1 MIKHLQI
8 GMHCLEGTEWMSE
21 GLGKMWGSGGMR
33 LVHMSTDP
41 RIEICNKE
49 EITLPG
55 LVTSYQHS
63 RIENEF
69 IKVVRHKNRFIRHV
83 IMIA

>member
-41 RIEICNKE
+41 RIEICNKKRSRFLGWSQV
-49 EITLPG
+49 INIRALKMNSQKLFVTRIG
-55 LVTSYQHS
+55 SFVTSL
-63 RIENEF
+63 
-69 IKVVRHKNRFIRHV
+69 
-83 IMIA
+83 